1 MFSHSTANYL
11 TQVLP
16 FPYVFKLSLSF
27 YISLCSHKSVDYW
40 WCQYVL
46 SPLSLR
52 TQLGNTLNTCN
63 KLDPLSNWER
73 STWLQQLQCNCTFL
87 FCTICTIWH
96 QVAHCLLVAALS
108 QKRPLFSF
116 SQSNLATQNIFYH
129 RAKLTIIT
137 VLLINSKHRHHH
149 CTKLNHIS
157 CLFPFKLKRCIST
170 VLWSSSSSLGHRTRW
185 LFARD
190 NVKVSVQALATGFWF
205 ISWLS
210 NFLLLFSPVCIGV
223 LNKLSSKLSTEEKAN
238 PELIEQRFRELCLE
252 TKKAENRFVSVY
264 SCKTVTK

>member
-108 QKRPLFSF
+108 QKKAS
-116 SQSNLATQNIFYH
+116 
-129 RAKLTIIT
+129 
-137 VLLINSKHRHHH
+137 VLLQPIKLGHAKYFLPPGKTYNHHS
-149 CTKLNHIS
+149 LVDQ
-157 CLFPFKLKRCIST
+157 FKA
-170 VLWSSSSSLGHRTRW
+170 SSSSLYQIEPYI
-185 LFARD
+185 L
-190 NVKVSVQALATGFWF
+190 L
-205 ISWLS
+205 ISL
-210 NFLLLFSPVCIGV
+210 
-223 LNKLSSKLSTEEKAN
+223 
-238 PELIEQRFRELCLE
+238 
-252 TKKAENRFVSVY
+252 
-264 SCKTVTK
+264 